1 MLYRQKRF
9 PRYDLPRDRQEPNHV
24 EKGVIS
30 MTVDGKDVDVSGISG
45 GMIPIALADGKKD
58 VNVEVVMG

>member
-1 MLYRQKRF
+1 MTVKN
-9 PRYDLPRDRQEPNHV
+9 PNHV

-30 MTVDGKDVDVSGISG
+30 MIVDGKDVDVSGISG

>member
-1 MLYRQKRF
+1 MRKLWLRSEEELCVTVKN
-9 PRYDLPRDRQEPNHV
+9 PNHV

-30 MTVDGKDVDVSGISG
+30 MIVDGKDVDVSSISG